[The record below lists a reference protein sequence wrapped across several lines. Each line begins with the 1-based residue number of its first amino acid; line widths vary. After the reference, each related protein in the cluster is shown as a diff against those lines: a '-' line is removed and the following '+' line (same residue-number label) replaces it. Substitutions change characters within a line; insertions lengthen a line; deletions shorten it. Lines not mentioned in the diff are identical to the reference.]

1 MGYGIY
7 RVEKRHAA
15 DTKGIQIHNNREK
28 IGKSSNQDIN
38 WDKTKDNIHLV
49 PCDDLNKAIEVE
61 LSTLKRKP
69 RKDAVVMLE
78 HLVTSSQADMMKLSQ
93 EEQLKFFQNALEQIQ
108 KEFGH
113 VISAT
118 IHMDEETPH
127 MHVCSVPITQDNR
140 LSAKDLIGNRKQM
153 SALQDKMYENVFK
166 SYGLERGTTYNEK
179 IEKGEQVPKHKTVA
193 QLKHETNME
202 LDALNQQIQE
212 DMDLIESY
220 DQNIVTKTNELEQL
234 TAEIDETQGQVDYL
248 SNELATLEQFESTLT
263 RDLKLLELKANEPIE
278 ILAETEEKTRFGKT
292 MPATVTI
299 QKDDYNKLAEL
310 QTINKRMTHNQTILN
325 SFLSG
330 SKSLLNKLEGNLHL
344 QTIKN
349 AFNDKIRHLNSELD
363 KHKQIALGFSE
374 ENQKLKHEIGF
385 KNKILESVENEI
397 SVSTLRRIKAK
408 VCKSEYESS
417 WHKKNKANKELG
429 IDTNKVFMPIDSME
443 PMEELDFLKAYKL
456 YCDELGEEMDQDMAA
471 QYDQLL
477 QIDKAIDEV
486 MLESFLEWH
495 QEQGRGR

>member
-153 SALQDKMYENVFK
+153 SALQDRMYENVFK
-166 SYGLERGTTYNEK
+166 PYGLERGTTYNEK
-179 IEKGEQVPKHKTVA
+179 LEKGEDVPKHKTVA

-212 DMDLIESY
+212 NMDLIEIT
-220 DQNIVTKTNELEQL
+220 DQDIMEKNNELGKL
-234 TAEIDETQGQVDYL
+234 NAAIDETQKQVDYL
-248 SNELATLEQFESTLT
+248 NNELAALEQFQNTLT
-263 RDLKLLELKANEPIE
+263 RDLRLLELQSREPIE

-299 QKDDYNKLAEL
+299 RKDDYDKFAKL
-310 QTINKRMTHNQTILN
+310 QTINKQTTHIQTVLN
-325 SFLSG
+325 SFLNG
-330 SKSLLNKLEGNLHL
+330 SKSLLGRLEGDLHL
-344 QTIKN
+344 QAIKN
-349 AFNDKIRHLNSELD
+349 AFNGKIRHLNNEFDNYKKSAS
-363 KHKQIALGFSE
+363 ALLQD
-374 ENQKLKHEIGF
+374 NNKLKHKLDFDE
-385 KNKILESVENEI
+385 KILKSVENEI
-397 SVSTLRRIKAK
+397 STSRIRRIKAK
-408 VCKSEYESS
+408 ICKRDYESS
-417 WHKKNKANKELG
+417 WHDKNKTDKALG
-429 IDTNKVFMPIDSME
+429 INTNKVFMPIDSME
-443 PMEELDFLKAYKL
+443 PIEELDFLKAYKS
-456 YCDELGEEMDQDMAA
+456 YCNELGEQMDQDMAA

-486 MLESFLEWH
+486 MLESFAEWH

>member
-1 MGYGIY
+1 MGFGIY

-15 DTKGIQIHNNREK
+15 AVKGIQIHNNREK
-28 IGKSSNQDIN
+28 IGKSSNQDID

-113 VISAT
+113 IISAT

-127 MHVCSVPITQDNR
+127 MHVCSVPITKDNR
-140 LSAKDLIGNRKQM
+140 LSAKDLLGNRKQM
-153 SALQDKMYENVFK
+153 SALQDRMYENVFK

-179 IEKGEQVPKHKTVA
+179 LEKGEQIPKHKTVA

-212 DMDLIESY
+212 NMDLIESY
-220 DQNIVTKTNELEQL
+220 DQDIITKTNELEQL
-234 TAEIDETQGQVDYL
+234 TVEIDETQQQVDYL
-248 SNELATLEQFESTLT
+248 NNELVALEQFQSNLT
-263 RDLKLLELKANEPIE
+263 RDMKLLESQAREPIE
-278 ILAETEEKTRFGKT
+278 ILDETEEKTRFGKT
-292 MPATVTI
+292 IPATVTI
-299 QKDDYNKLAEL
+299 RKDDYDQLATL
-310 QTINKRMTHNQTILN
+310 QTIQKQTTHLQTMLN
-325 SFLSG
+325 SFLNG
-330 SKSLLNKLEGNLHL
+330 SKSLLSRLDDDLHL
-344 QTIKN
+344 QAIKN
-349 AFNDKIRHLNSELD
+349 AFNGKIRHLNSEFD
-363 KHKQIALGFSE
+363 KYKKSASALIQD
-374 ENQKLKHEIGF
+374 NNKLKRRLDFDE
-385 KNKILESVENEI
+385 KILESVENEI
-397 SVSTLRRIKAK
+397 SNSRMSRIKAK
-408 VCKSEYESS
+408 ICKREYESS
-417 WHKKNKANKELG
+417 WHNKNKSDKVLG
-429 IDTNKVFMPIDSME
+429 LSTNKVYMPIDSME
-443 PMEELDFLKAYKL
+443 PMEELDFLKAYKS
-456 YCDELGEEMDQDMAA
+456 YCDELGEGMDQDMAA

-486 MLESFLEWH
+486 MLESFAEWH